1 MFQEMIS
8 DIQNGDIKAL
18 SRGISMIVNEV
29 EGYESL
35 TQSLPESR
43 TPVIGITGPP
53 GAGKSTLTDK
63 IIGDLVRRGNQVA
76 VICVDPSSP
85 FTHGA
90 ILGDRIRMSEWYD
103 NPDVFI
109 RSLATR
115 GSLGGL
121 PAKAGNI
128 IELTRSGQFDFI
140 IIETVGVG
148 QNEVEIASLANL
160 TIVVLVPESG
170 DDIQVMKAGLMEIA
184 DIFVVNKCDR
194 PGSDH
199 FANDIKAMLHESAS
213 PAAKN
218 KKVLKTIAN
227 TKQGVGDLVKE
238 IIYFFEEEDQ

>member
-1 MFQEMIS
+1 
-8 DIQNGDIKAL
+8 
-18 SRGISMIVNEV
+18 
-29 EGYESL
+29 
-35 TQSLPESR
+35 
-43 TPVIGITGPP
+43 
-53 GAGKSTLTDK
+53 
-63 IIGDLVRRGNQVA
+63 
-76 VICVDPSSP
+76 
-85 FTHGA
+85 
-90 ILGDRIRMSEWYD
+90 MSEWYD

-121 PAKAGNI
+121 PAKAGSI

-213 PAAKN
+213 PVAKN

>member
-1 MFQEMIS
+1 
-8 DIQNGDIKAL
+8 
-18 SRGISMIVNEV
+18 
-29 EGYESL
+29 
-35 TQSLPESR
+35 
-43 TPVIGITGPP
+43 
-53 GAGKSTLTDK
+53 
-63 IIGDLVRRGNQVA
+63 
-76 VICVDPSSP
+76 
-85 FTHGA
+85 
-90 ILGDRIRMSEWYD
+90 MSEWYD

-140 IIETVGVG
+140 LIETVGVG
-148 QNEVEIASLANL
+148 QNEIEIASLADL

-184 DIFVVNKCDR
+184 DFFVVNKCDR

-199 FANDIKAMLHESAS
+199 FANDIKAMLHESSS

-227 TKQGVGDLVKE
+227 TKQGVGDLVNE
-238 IIYFFEEEDQ
+238 IIYFFEEKDH